1 MSAVGT
7 TRPTL
12 SVAIIA
18 KNEAANLE
26 ACLASVLWADEI
38 VVIDSGSTDQT
49 VDIARRMGARVIET
63 PDWPGFG
70 RQKNRSLDATRC
82 DWVLTIDADERVSEA
97 LKSEIQAAV
106 AQNQRYAYSSPRLT
120 FFMGQ
125 PVRHGGWYPDT
136 AVRLFQRGRA
146 RFTDHLVHEGL
157 LVDDPVKM
165 LRGDLFH
172 YSYQKLED
180 VERKLR
186 SYSRAGGAM
195 LRERGA
201 RPWPSTPALKAIAA
215 WIRTYVIR
223 RGFLDGMLGIHI
235 ANMSARA
242 SYMKYFHARETAD

>member
-1 MSAVGT
+1 MSANGK

-18 KNEAANLE
+18 KNEEANLE
-26 ACLASVLWADEI
+26 ACLESVQWADEI

-82 DWVLTIDADERVSEA
+82 DWILTIDADERVSDA

-106 AQNQRYAYSSPRLT
+106 AQDKQYAYSSPRLT

-125 PVRHGGWYPDT
+125 PVRHGGWYPDA
-136 AVRLFQRGRA
+136 AVRLFRRGRA

-157 LVDDPVKM
+157 LVDDPVQM

-172 YSYQKLED
+172 YSYQNRDD

-195 LRERGA
+195 LRERGV
-201 RPWPSTPALKAIAA
+201 RPWPATPALKAVGA
-215 WIRTYVIR
+215 WIRTYIIR
-223 RGFLDGMLGIHI
+223 RGFLDGCLGLRI
-235 ANMSARA
+235 AKMSARA
-242 SYMKYFHARETAD
+242 SYLKYFHARQIAE